1 MGTHYATCSWTPLSG
16 YQAQTPYGEIKMF
29 GEGGHRAVELMLLA
43 AAACL
48 DFFLA
53 EYVRERKL
61 PVSRLHV
68 TCEGEISQH
77 PERVS
82 AIRTTIKID
91 GELSDKE
98 VKKMV
103 SMCERA
109 CKVMNT
115 FKYQPQLHVT
125 VEPLSTVT
133 CNCG

>member
-1 MGTHYATCSWTPLSG
+1 MMSKHYASCSWTPEAG

-29 GEGGHRAVELMLLA
+29 EENGHRAVELMLLA

-48 DFFLA
+48 DFFLV

-61 PVSRLHV
+61 PVTRLHV
-68 TCEGEISQH
+68 TCDGEISPH

-82 AIRTTIKID
+82 AIKTTVKIE
-91 GELSDKE
+91 GELSEKE
-98 VKKMV
+98 EHKMV

-115 FKYQPQLHVT
+115 FKHQPQIHVAI
-125 VEPLSTVT
+125 EHMPALA
-133 CNCG
+133 

>member
-115 FKYQPQLHVT
+115 FKHQPQLHVT
-125 VEPLSTVT
+125 VEPLSTAPAHQ
-133 CNCG
+133 

>member
-1 MGTHYATCSWTPLSG
+1 MGTHYATCSWTPSSG

-29 GEGGHRAVELMLLA
+29 EEGGHRAVELMLLA
-43 AAACL
+43 AASCL
-48 DFFLA
+48 DFYLA

-61 PVSRLHV
+61 PVTRLHV

-82 AIRTTIKID
+82 AIRTKIKID
-91 GELSDKE
+91 GELSE
-98 VKKMV
+98 QEAKKMV

-115 FKYQPQLHVT
+115 FRHQPQLYVT
-125 VEPLSTVT
+125 VEPLTAAPSHQ
-133 CNCG
+133 

>member
-1 MGTHYATCSWTPLSG
+1 MGTHYATCSWTSSSG

-61 PVSRLHV
+61 PVSQLRV

-115 FKYQPQLHVT
+115 FKHQPQLYII
-125 VEPLSTVT
+125 VEPLATAPAH
-133 CNCG
+133 